1 MDVIVSF
8 IDAITFVLAT
18 YWVIRGLK
26 RLLNTQRTVYF
37 VLILFY
43 IIYILPVGIDYFI
56 TYPSYETWKQFQ
68 GFYVSYNDKLTR
80 VIYDVLLLKRWLLV
94 QL

>member
-37 VLILFY
+37 
-43 IIYILPVGIDYFI
+43 D
-56 TYPSYETWKQFQ
+56 S
-68 GFYVSYNDKLTR
+68 
-80 VIYDVLLLKRWLLV
+80 
-94 QL
+94 